1 MSNIQTQNR
10 LTEKLTV
17 YVSPQELLQIRED
30 ASSTGISASSSLR
43 LRYLDSLNEKTSS
56 ELLSSLV
63 SRFMGGTR

>member
-43 LRYLDSLNEKTSS
+43 LRYLDSLKEKTSS

-63 SRFMGGTR
+63 SRFMGGPR